1 MSPNMT
7 TSNSARN
14 NIVDIMKQS
23 SPVDTTTPYDA
34 SWVAGKTIII
44 TGGASGFG
52 EGFFRKWAE
61 NGANVIIGDVN
72 GTRGKALVEE
82 VRKKTAN
89 QNHHYLQCDVTN
101 WQSQVDFFRTA
112 AELSPSK
119 GIDAVVANAG
129 ITEEPM
135 SFQEPL
141 NLDAAEPPKPNFKAF
156 EVDLLGVMYTA
167 HLAMWYLPRNPRSQ
181 KANPSITPGPNTPDR
196 HLLLI
201 GSVASILPFP
211 GQVQYATA
219 KHGVLGLFRS
229 LRSTTFANGIRVNM
243 LCPYFIDTPL
253 IPTGGR
259 LLLAGG
265 AMGKPE
271 DVVDAGT
278 RLMADSRIV
287 GRALVIGPKVQVEGE
302 FNLLPE
308 SSKGNE
314 KAVWEAYADDCIEL
328 EVFSA
333 RFVRLINTVETMR
346 GWGGWAVDV
355 AKALTYPIRS
365 ILGG

>member
-1 MSPNMT
+1 MT
-7 TSNSARN
+7 TSDSTRN
-14 NIVDIMKQS
+14 NVVDIIRQS
-23 SPVDTTTPYDA
+23 PPVDTTSPYDA
-34 SWVAGKTIII
+34 GWVAGKTIII

-72 GTRGKALVEE
+72 STRGKALVEE
-82 VRKKTAN
+82 VRKKTGS
-89 QNHHYLQCDVTN
+89 QNHHYLHCDVTN

-129 ITEEPM
+129 ITEEVM
-135 SFQEPL
+135 RFQEPL
-141 NLDAAEPPKPNFKAF
+141 NLDALEPPKPNFKAF
-156 EVDLLGVMYTA
+156 EVDLLGVLYTA
-167 HLAMWYLPRNPRSQ
+167 HLAMWYLPRNPGSQ
-181 KANPSITPGPNTPDR
+181 KSNPSTIPGPNTPDR

-201 GSVASILPFP
+201 GSVASIAPIP
-211 GQVQYATA
+211 GQILYATS

-229 LRSTTFANGIRVNM
+229 LRSTGFVNGIRINM

-253 IPTGGR
+253 IPAAGR

-278 RLMADSRIV
+278 RLMADTRIS
-287 GRALVIGPKVQVEGE
+287 GRALVIGPKVRVDGE
-302 FNLLPE
+302 FDLLPE
-308 SSKGNE
+308 TSKEGNE
-314 KAVWEAYADDCIEL
+314 KAIWEAYADDFTEL
-328 EVFSA
+328 EVFTA
-333 RFVRLINTVETMR
+333 RFVRLLNTVETIR
-346 GWGGWAVDV
+346 GWGGWAFDV
-355 AKALTYPIRS
+355 AKALIYPFRS
-365 ILGG
+365 ILGR